1 MKKIICILLA
11 MAMSLSLFGCS
22 GKTASDG
29 EVTGGSEPETEAKA
43 TVDKSGLEALV
54 SEAEGMDASAYLNGD
69 YLKKSIESAKAV
81 MENENATETEVNA
94 AMETVNSVIGNL
106 NDGTKF
112 PDPADLKAISD
123 IPDPFTFLD
132 GSFVDTPEEWAGRAA
147 ELSAMYQH
155 YMYGVWRD
163 GSDEELSYE
172 YADGSLTIKIKRIS
186 TGAETSFKATVML
199 PDESISAPEGGYP
212 VIVGMHQGISED
224 TANKNGYATI
234 TLDFFGYPVASDDT
248 KHQGAFYEL
257 YPYGDDPAEQT
268 GVLMAWAWGAS
279 KVLDAVHAGLGEAVG
294 LDVNA
299 SIVTGVSRWG
309 KATAVCG
316 AFDERFTMT
325 VPACSGAGGLALYS
339 FLSQG
344 KTYNFE
350 SVGGPARYTYGQNE
364 PLSCLQ
370 SEAER
375 GWFNDKFLEYQS
387 PEEIPVEQYM
397 LPVMAADKN
406 RFYFII
412 GAYTG
417 EDWVNSPAMWECYK
431 QANELYVQMGLE
443 EHLVVHFH
451 KEGHA
456 VIEEDLRL
464 LIPYFN
470 YKHYGME
477 VSVEM
482 ATLKTAIFDD
492 CEI

>member
-212 VIVGMHQGISED
+212 VIVGMHQGLCHHHPRFLWLSGCVRRYQ
-224 TANKNGYATI
+224 A
-234 TLDFFGYPVASDDT
+234 PRR
-248 KHQGAFYEL
+248 
-257 YPYGDDPAEQT
+257 
-268 GVLMAWAWGAS
+268 VL
-279 KVLDAVHAGLGEAVG
+279 
-294 LDVNA
+294 
-299 SIVTGVSRWG
+299 
-309 KATAVCG
+309 
-316 AFDERFTMT
+316 
-325 VPACSGAGGLALYS
+325 
-339 FLSQG
+339 
-344 KTYNFE
+344 
-350 SVGGPARYTYGQNE
+350 
-364 PLSCLQ
+364 
-370 SEAER
+370 
-375 GWFNDKFLEYQS
+375 
-387 PEEIPVEQYM
+387 
-397 LPVMAADKN
+397 
-406 RFYFII
+406 
-412 GAYTG
+412 
-417 EDWVNSPAMWECYK
+417 
-431 QANELYVQMGLE
+431 
-443 EHLVVHFH
+443 
-451 KEGHA
+451 
-456 VIEEDLRL
+456 
-464 LIPYFN
+464 
-470 YKHYGME
+470 
-477 VSVEM
+477 
-482 ATLKTAIFDD
+482 
-492 CEI
+492 

>member
-1 MKKIICILLA
+1 MQTKEELKKFYQENMYGSWRTDEQVSYELGEDNQVKIIVEKGGARVDFTVKLQLPTVEA
-11 MAMSLSLFGCS
+11 GETFG
-22 GKTASDG
+22 GKC
-29 EVTGGSEPETEAKA
+29 PFIIC
-43 TVDKSGLEALV
+43 
-54 SEAEGMDASAYLNGD
+54 MHP
-69 YLKKSIESAKAV
+69 I
-81 MENENATETEVNA
+81 A
-94 AMETVNSVIGNL
+94 AM
-106 NDGTKF
+106 DY
-112 PDPADLKAISD
+112 A
-123 IPDPFTFLD
+123 
-132 GSFVDTPEEWAGRAA
+132 
-147 ELSAMYQH
+147 LSQ
-155 YMYGVWRD
+155 
-163 GSDEELSYE
+163 
-172 YADGSLTIKIKRIS
+172 
-186 TGAETSFKATVML
+186 
-199 PDESISAPEGGYP
+199 
-212 VIVGMHQGISED
+212 
-224 TANKNGYATI
+224 GYASI
-234 TLDFFGYPVASDDT
+234 VLDTYQIASDDD
-248 KHQGAFYEL
+248 KHRGCFYEL
-257 YPYGDDPAEQT
+257 YPYGATGEEQT

-316 AFDERFTMT
+316 AFDERFAMT

-477 VSVEM
+477 ASVEM